1 MTEQEL
7 TNFVSFYANDDKIKL
22 AMVTNV
28 LHANYNITIRA
39 FDQKANKFIR
49 FESFNSGNT
58 IEDLIT
64 TCAVGDLVGYTDS
77 AYGRSIKNLER
88 NFSHEQRLNNLRN
101 AYETIR
107 ARQM

>member
-7 TNFVSFYANDDKIKL
+7 TNFVSFYGNDDKIKL

-28 LHANYNITIRA
+28 LHAGYSMTVRA
-39 FDQKANKFIR
+39 FDQKANEIIK
-49 FESFNSGNT
+49 FESFTAGT

-88 NFSHEQRLNNLRN
+88 NFDHEQRLNNLRAAYN
-101 AYETIR
+101 AVR
-107 ARQM
+107 MQQM